1 LLKDAPVLI
10 LDEATANV
18 DFETE
23 RRILD
28 SVYEF
33 SADRTLVVITHRPE
47 LLSGT
52 DAVITLRDGQM
63 EELTGAEVIGER

>member
-1 LLKDAPVLI
+1 VI

-23 RRILD
+23 RRLLD

-33 SADRTLVVITHRPE
+33 TVDRTLVVITHRPE
-47 LLSGT
+47 LLSST
-52 DAVITLRDGQM
+52 DAVLTLRDGRR
-63 EELTGAEVIGER
+63 EG